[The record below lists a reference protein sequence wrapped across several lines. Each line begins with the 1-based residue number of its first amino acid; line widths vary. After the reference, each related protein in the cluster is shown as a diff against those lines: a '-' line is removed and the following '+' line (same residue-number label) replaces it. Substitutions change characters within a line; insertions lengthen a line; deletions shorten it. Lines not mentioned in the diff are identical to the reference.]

1 MQVNEFIKKNRI
13 IGVVGNSGAGKS
25 TFVKYF
31 KQERKVGVVNL
42 DIIKVSNVEE
52 QIEYYVKKYNYR
64 LGELDSR
71 KNEIIKMLEINEDLL
86 EKSIYEISESE
97 LSKVLI
103 SSVLLYNP
111 ETIILD
117 EMLDSFDNKTREKI
131 LKILIKLK
139 KFFNKT
145 ILIVTSNIDD
155 IYEFVDDVIVIDEGK
170 VITFGNKYEVYNNYE
185 LLSSKHIRIPN
196 IVTFIRKMK
205 ENNISIDDVDS
216 INELI
221 KTLYRE
227 MR

>member
-1 MQVNEFIKKNRI
+1 MQVNEFIKNNRM

-31 KQERKVGVVNL
+31 KQERKVGVINL

-52 QIEYYVKKYNYR
+52 QIEYYVRKYNYR
-64 LGELDSR
+64 LGELEDR
-71 KNEIIKMLEINEDLL
+71 KDEIIKMLEINKDLL
-86 EKSIYEISESE
+86 DRDIYEISESE

-103 SSVLLYNP
+103 ASVLLYNP

-117 EMLDSFDNKTREKI
+117 EMLDSFNSKTREKI
-131 LKILIKLK
+131 LKLFIKLK

-145 ILIVTSNIDD
+145 IIIVTSNIDD
-155 IYEFVDDVIVIDEGK
+155 IYEFIDDVIVVDEGK
-170 VITFGNKYEVYNNYE
+170 VISYGNKFEVYDNYE
-185 LLSSKHIRIPN
+185 LLESKHIRIPN

-205 ENNISIDDVDS
+205 ENNVSIDNVDS

-221 KTLYRE
+221 KSLYRE

>member
-170 VITFGNKYEVYNNYE
+170 VITFGNKYDVYNNYE

-205 ENNISIDDVDS
+205 ENNISIDNVDS

>member
-1 MQVNEFIKKNRI
+1 MQVNEFIKRNRI
-13 IGVVGNSGAGKS
+13 IGVVGNSGSGKS

-31 KQERKVGVVNL
+31 KQERRVGVINL
-42 DIIKVSNVEE
+42 DVIKVSNVEE

-64 LGELDSR
+64 LADLESR
-71 KNEIIKMLEINEDLL
+71 KEEIIKMLEINEDILV
-86 EKSIYEISESE
+86 KDIYDISESE
-97 LSKVLI
+97 LSKVLMA
-103 SSVLLYNP
+103 SVLLYNP

-131 LKILIKLK
+131 LKIFIKLK

-155 IYEFVDDVIVIDEGK
+155 IYEFIDDVIVVDEGK
-170 VITFGNKYEVYNNYE
+170 VVLFGNKYEVYDNYE
-185 LLSSKHIRIPN
+185 LLNSKHIRIPS

-205 ENNISIDDVDS
+205 ENNISIDNVDS

-221 KTLYRE
+221 KTIYRE